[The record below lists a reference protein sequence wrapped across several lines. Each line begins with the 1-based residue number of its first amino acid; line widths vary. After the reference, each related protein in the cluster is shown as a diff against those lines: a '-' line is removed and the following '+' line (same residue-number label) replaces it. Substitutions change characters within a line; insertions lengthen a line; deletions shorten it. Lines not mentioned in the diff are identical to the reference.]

1 MKKLLVTFGD
11 SWTFGSEL
19 DKPAQQNWTAQ
30 ISKALDCDCVNM
42 STPASS
48 IGHLTVQLFDFLKH
62 ENSSDKIFMIGLSGT
77 TRYLSYSNNK
87 DQFVNI
93 TPEAV
98 YCTQDIKPTGQPPEN
113 LDYMKL
119 LAKQTYQLV
128 EHVTYNRFLLT
139 QTLFLFEHYCKQNNI
154 PYIFFSYF
162 DYLAPLPIIDKTK
175 LYPTSITK
183 ALIGAEYSIPE
194 IRNNEYFTGKLF
206 HPNELGHI
214 KIAELLHEFYT
225 KVYPGN

>member
-1 MKKLLVTFGD
+1 MKKTLVTFGD

-19 DKPAQQNWTAQ
+19 DKPSQQNWTAQ
-30 ISKALDCDCVNM
+30 ISKLFDCDTVNM
-42 STPASS
+42 SVPASS
-48 IGHLTVQLFDFLKH
+48 IGHLTVQLFDFLQQS
-62 ENSSDKIFMIGLSGT
+62 NTQDKIFMIGLSGT
-77 TRYLSYSNNK
+77 TRYLSYSNSK

-113 LDYMKL
+113 LDYMNL

-128 EHVTYNRFLLT
+128 EHVNYNRFLLT
-139 QTLFLFEHYCKQNNI
+139 QTLFLFENYCKQNNI

-162 DYLAPLPIIDKTK
+162 DYLAPLPIVDKTK

-183 ALIGAEYSIPE
+183 ALSGAEYSIPE

-206 HPNELGHI
+206 HPNEQGHV
-214 KIAELLHEFYT
+214 KIAELLYEFYT
-225 KVYPGN
+225 KIY